1 MLILAIDTSSA
12 AGSAAVVRDG
22 RVVREQR
29 GDGTRTHGERLPAE
43 LMQLLDAASVAL
55 RDIGQFAVITGP
67 GSFTGLRVGIATIQG
82 LAFAAGKLVV
92 PVPAFDALAATV
104 PPSNLPVASWIDA
117 HRGEVFAQLVAAD
130 RARVVHAPTSR
141 PPRDTLERWRAEPG
155 GLPAAVFVGDGAA
168 KYRDVIDAHAAPGSA
183 IIDTIPALAGAAGL
197 IASANPSRGVHPH
210 ALVPL
215 YVRRP
220 DAELARD
227 RRRFD

>member
-1 MLILAIDTSSA
+1 MRILSLDTSSSG
-12 AGSAAVVRDG
+12 GSAAVVVDG

-29 GDGTRTHGERLPAE
+29 GDAARTHGERLPGE
-43 LMQLLDAASVAL
+43 LMRVLADAGAAL
-55 RDIGQFAVITGP
+55 RDVDGFAVVTGP

-92 PVPAFDALAATV
+92 PVPAFEALAASAAGDGRAIAT
-104 PPSNLPVASWIDA
+104 WIDA
-117 HRGEVFAQLVAAD
+117 HRGEVFAQLFAPD
-130 RARVVHAPTSR
+130 ARTALQPPTSR
-141 PPRDTLERWRAEPG
+141 PPRETLEQWRAS
-155 GLPAAVFVGDGAA
+155 GLPAAFFVGDGAD
-168 KYRDVIDAHAAPGSA
+168 KYRDIIDGAATEGSA
-183 IIDTIPALAGAAGL
+183 VAAAVPLLAGIAGV
-197 IASANPSRGVHPH
+197 IASAQQARAVHPH